1 MANTGRDAA
10 RRREDEDTAGLS
22 IAEMAEAGLMAF
34 FAIAREWGLNRE
46 QQRRLLGNPGRSRF
60 YAMVRAQRG
69 ALSDDELDRLSYIVG
84 IYTALNI
91 LYNPEN
97 TLRWLRHP
105 GGSDMPWGEM
115 SPLEYML
122 TGKLVALADV
132 RRYLDALRG

>member
-1 MANTGRDAA
+1 MAIQSSGAA
-10 RRREDEDTAGLS
+10 RYEEGIEAGEVS
-22 IAEMAEAGLMAF
+22 PAEMAEVGLTAF

-46 QQRRLLGNPGRSRF
+46 QQRRLLGSPGRSRF
-60 YAMVRAQRG
+60 YSMVREHKG
-69 ALSDDELDRLSYIVG
+69 ALSNDELDRLSYIVG
-84 IYTALNI
+84 IYAALNI

-105 GGSDMPWGEM
+105 GEPDAPWGGM